1 MPLDDRGR
9 VPIRSYRVVFRLE
22 RRLVKIDRWRLPFP
36 YGIEVRALVYGA
48 VVYLAMLVLTRLP
61 LSGALLRLLPAPLH
75 WGLLPLG
82 ISFALTKL
90 RIDGR
95 APHRVLVAV
104 VRWALAPK
112 HLAGVRP
119 CPPAGFTFTPL
130 GEVWFRPDWR
140 ASRYRR
146 ALITGPAS
154 VTLRYPATVQARQ
167 SVRQRLHGGEI
178 GIGRGEIA
186 AARLVVSADSPRP
199 MFRGRTIHI
208 PDGGRVVFR

>member
-48 VVYLAMLVLTRLP
+48 VVYLAMLVLSRLP
-61 LSGALLRLLPAPLH
+61 LSSALLGLLPAPLH

-82 ISFALTKL
+82 ISFVLTKL

-95 APHRVLVAV
+95 APHRVLIAV
-104 VRWALAPK
+104 LRWALAPK
-112 HLAGVRP
+112 HLAGLRP
-119 CPPAGFTFTPL
+119 CPPAGFTFAPL
-130 GEVWFRPDWR
+130 GDVWFRPDWR
-140 ASRYRR
+140 APRYRK

-154 VTLRYPATVQARQ
+154 VTLRYPATVQATPN
-167 SVRQRLHGGEI
+167 VRQRLRGGEVAV
-178 GIGRGEIA
+178 GRGEIA
-186 AARLVVSADSPRP
+186 AARLVVRADAPRP
-199 MFRGRTIHI
+199 MFTGRTIHI